1 MAQSVVPQKD
11 KKVTAVL
18 EALGNN
24 HSEELFA
31 EKVLNIL

>member
-11 KKVTAVL
+11 KKVTAVFA
-18 EALGNN
+18 ALGNN

-31 EKVLNIL
+31 VTTNP